1 MSEHQPRV
9 LVVEDDPEMQRALAL
24 NLTARGFEVTTAAD
38 GTAALTEAAA
48 GSPDVIVLDMGL
60 PDLDGMD
67 IIRAI
72 RGYTRTPIVVLSG
85 RSGSGDKVDALDA
98 GADDYVTKPF
108 DVNELVARL
117 RAATRRAAPG
127 ESEAL
132 IHIGTATVN
141 LEAKTVERPASDG
154 TIERIA
160 LTPTEWHLLE
170 ALVTH
175 PGRLMSQPALLAQM
189 RGGQEG
195 YTDSSYLRIYIAQ
208 LRRKLEP
215 EPSRPRHF
223 LTEPGMGYRFQP

>member
-1 MSEHQPRV
+1 MTEHRPRV
-9 LVVEDDPEMQRALAL
+9 LVVEDDPELQRALAL
-24 NLTARGFEVTTAAD
+24 NLTARGFAVSTASD
-38 GTAALTEAAA
+38 GTAALNAAA
-48 GSPDVIVLDMGL
+48 AVSPDVIVLDLGL

-132 IHIGTATVN
+132 IRIGATTVN
-141 LEAKTVERPASDG
+141 LEAKTAFRPAADG

-175 PGRLMSQPALLAQM
+175 PGRLISQSALLAQM
-189 RGGQEG
+189 RGQEG

-215 EPSRPRHF
+215 EPGHPRHF

>member
-1 MSEHQPRV
+1 MPRV

-24 NLTARGFEVTTAAD
+24 NLTARGFAVTTASD
-38 GTAALTEAAA
+38 GTAALNEAATV
-48 GSPDVIVLDMGL
+48 SPDVIVLDLGL

-72 RGYTRTPIVVLSG
+72 RGYTSTPIVVLSG
-85 RSGSGDKVDALDA
+85 RSDSHDKVDALDA

-127 ESEAL
+127 ESDAL
-132 IHIGTATVN
+132 IRIGTTTVN
-141 LEAKTVERPASDG
+141 LEAKTIERRAADGTVERV
-154 TIERIA
+154 A
-160 LTPTEWHLLE
+160 LTPTEWQLLE

-175 PGRLMSQPALLAQM
+175 PGRLISQSTLLAQM
-189 RGGQEG
+189 RGQEG
-195 YTDSSYLRIYIAQ
+195 YTDSSYLRFYIAQ